1 MRVGLIGL
9 GVMGWRIGV
18 NLKNAGKLDVVYNRT
33 QSKAEEF
40 SRKFGV
46 MKASSVQDL
55 SKEVDLI
62 LLMLSD
68 DQAVRDT
75 VNLLLENVKGKT
87 VVDMSTISPSLSVEL
102 AKEVE
107 KRGGTMYDA
116 PVVGTSIM
124 VEQKRLN
131 VLVGGPE
138 HGFQEIKS
146 LLLNTAS
153 TVLYMG
159 RNGMGLY
166 AKLVNNL
173 LIGAYVASMAEAF
186 NLGVRSGLDPKQVSE
201 FLAKYSSARSPTSE
215 LKADMMATRDY
226 STQFA
231 TKHMRKDLEIIERE
245 AQKLGV
251 INPMSS
257 LALQLYRMAEAMGL
271 SEKDYASVLEIYSMS
286 SRGKVDS

>member
-1 MRVGLIGL
+1 MRVGLAGL

-18 NLKNAGKLDVVYNRT
+18 NLRNAGKLDVVYNRT
-33 QSKAEEF
+33 SSKAEEF
-40 SRKFGV
+40 SRKYQV
-46 MKASSVQDL
+46 KMAKSVRELAQESD
-55 SKEVDLI
+55 VI
-62 LLMLSD
+62 ILMLSD
-68 DQAVRDT
+68 DSAVKGVVSDILP
-75 VNLLLENVKGKT
+75 VVKGKT
-87 VVDMSTISPSLSVEL
+87 IVDMSTISPSVSMEL
-102 AKEVE
+102 ATQVFNA
-107 KRGGTMYDA
+107 GGRMYDA

-124 VEQKRLN
+124 VEQKKLT

-138 HGFQEIKS
+138 EGFPEIRD
-146 LLLNTAS
+146 LLSHTAS

-159 RNGMGLY
+159 KNGMGLY

-186 NLGVRSGLDPKQVSE
+186 NLGVKSGLDPKLVAE

-215 LKADMMATRDY
+215 IKAGKMATRDY

-231 TKHMRKDLEIIERE
+231 TKHMRKDLEIIDRE

-257 LALQLYRMAEAMGL
+257 LALQLYRMAESWGF
-271 SEKDYASVLEIYSMS
+271 SEDDYIAVLEVFMG
-286 SRGKVDS
+286 RGVRS